1 MFFFYYFKTNY
12 HNPHLLGAARAG
24 IDNLTKSLSVE
35 WASDGIRV
43 NSVAPGSSIYSSTA
57 EANYGEDLSPF
68 ELAKPGVPA
77 KRLGSTFEVCRDW
90 VELMVV
96 LVVDCGLV
104 ASYSFPYG
112 LSIHLIMLQCYSINH
127 SLIKNK
133 QFGSLI

>member
-96 LVVDCGLV
+96 SVVALWVGCILFLSLWSV
-104 ASYSFPYG
+104 NTFNNAS
-112 LSIHLIMLQCYSINH
+112 MLLH
-127 SLIKNK
+127 
-133 QFGSLI
+133 